1 MPKYN
6 NNVIVHIIC
15 AYDIHA
21 HLIYISS
28 HILIQQES
36 ATQFIANINAQ
47 LDEGVKP
54 PPEME
59 SLQQARDADA
69 DEKILAIKIY
79 ELMIE
84 QGMTY
89 DINPETGRLSPT
101 NFDIKNNLEI
111 PEVKSEFKQLYEYG
125 MQLIQR
131 GLIGVDDC
139 KDIVKSRLIDRT
151 GLSPEEFDKWLGY

>member
-1 MPKYN
+1 
-6 NNVIVHIIC
+6 
-15 AYDIHA
+15 
-21 HLIYISS
+21 
-28 HILIQQES
+28 
-36 ATQFIANINAQ
+36 
-47 LDEGVKP
+47 
-54 PPEME
+54 ME

-101 NFDIKNNLEI
+101 EFDIKNNLEI

-131 GLIGVDDC
+131 GLIGMDDC
-139 KDIVKSRLIDRT
+139 KEIVKSRLIDRT